1 LPNADLSA
9 EADWLAS
16 KDTNPD
22 TMNIRKMIST
32 KTCLAALFLWLSA
45 IAASAQL
52 PGTPVTNTSGNEQPT
67 PPASENIQPL
77 QLQQFN
83 GSGIVDKPVP
93 GVLKLSLLDV
103 IDRGI
108 KHNLGLLLSQQQTE
122 TARAQRWRNLS
133 SLLPNVAVRS
143 SETVQQINLAAF
155 GIPVTVNGSPIVGP
169 FAIFDARPTVTERL
183 LDFNALNRVRAAA
196 ENEKAARHTVDD
208 ARELVVLVVG
218 NQYLLALADAAR
230 LQTAQAELATAKAI
244 YDRTADMKKAGVAP
258 QIDVLRAQ
266 VEMQQR
272 QQRVLAAQNQLEQ
285 QRMSLERTIGLPV
298 TQQIELTDT
307 VPYGPVQELNVE
319 EALERAYGR
328 RPEYLA
334 AESLVRSAEMQV
346 KAAKGEALPTLD
358 LNGDYGAIGPNIGTA
373 RATFTV
379 GAGVRIPIF
388 QGGRVRA
395 DVLQA
400 ETILKQQRLRL
411 QDLRARIEFD
421 VRSALLDVK
430 TSEEQISV
438 AKQSVGL
445 SNEQLKQA
453 QDRYGAGVS
462 GSLEVVQAQ
471 EAVTAA
477 NETYIQALYLNNVAK
492 LALARGLGVAEQQTR
507 AFLEGRK

>member
-1 LPNADLSA
+1 M
-9 EADWLAS
+9 AS

-22 TMNIRKMIST
+22 TMSNCKMNLR
-32 KTCLAALFLWLSA
+32 KTCLAALFFWLSA
-45 IAASAQL
+45 IAASAQA
-52 PGTPVTNTSGNEQPT
+52 PGIPVTSSSGNEQQQLAP
-67 PPASENIQPL
+67 ENIEPL
-77 QLQQFN
+77 QLRQFN
-83 GSGIVDKPVP
+83 GSGVVDRPVP

-133 SLLPNVAVRS
+133 NLLPNVAVRS
-143 SETVQQINLAAF
+143 SETVEQINLASF

-218 NQYLLALADAAR
+218 NQYLLAIADVAR
-230 LQTAQAELATAKAI
+230 LHTAQAELATAKAI

-272 QQRVLAAQNQLEQ
+272 QQRVLAAQNLLEQ

-298 TQQIELTDT
+298 TQQIELTDA
-307 VPYGPVQELNVE
+307 VPYGPVQELNVD
-319 EALERAYGR
+319 EALERAYIR

-358 LNGDYGAIGPNIGTA
+358 LNGDYGVIGPTVGAA

-430 TSEEQISV
+430 TSEDQIVV
-438 AKQSVGL
+438 AKQSIDL
-445 SNEQLKQA
+445 SGEQLKQA
-453 QDRYGAGVS
+453 QDRYAAGVA

-507 AFLEGRK
+507 EFLEGRK

>member
-1 LPNADLSA
+1 
-9 EADWLAS
+9 
-16 KDTNPD
+16 
-22 TMNIRKMIST
+22 
-32 KTCLAALFLWLSA
+32 
-45 IAASAQL
+45 
-52 PGTPVTNTSGNEQPT
+52 
-67 PPASENIQPL
+67 
-77 QLQQFN
+77 
-83 GSGIVDKPVP
+83 
-93 GVLKLSLLDV
+93 V

-122 TARAQRWRNLS
+122 TARAQRWRSLS

-143 SETVQQINLAAF
+143 SETAQQVNLAAF
-155 GIPVTVNGSPIVGP
+155 GIPFTVNGSSIVGP
-169 FAIFDARPTVTERL
+169 FAIFDARPAVTERL

-218 NQYLLALADAAR
+218 NQYLLEIADAAR

-244 YDRTADMKKAGVAP
+244 YDRAVDMKKAGVAP

-285 QRMSLERTIGLPV
+285 QRMALERTIGLPV

-307 VPYGPVQELNVE
+307 VLYGPMQEINVE
-319 EALERAYGR
+319 EALQRAYSR

-334 AESLVRSAEMQV
+334 AESLVRSAELQV

-358 LNGDYGAIGPNIGTA
+358 LNGDYGVIGSNIGSA

-400 ETILKQQRLRL
+400 QSTLKQQRMRL
-411 QDLRARIEFD
+411 EDLRARIEFD

-430 TSEEQISV
+430 TSEDQIAV
-438 AKQSVGL
+438 AKQSVEL
-445 SNEQLKQA
+445 STEQLKQA
-453 QDRYGAGVS
+453 QDRYAAGVS

-471 EAVTAA
+471 EAVTGA

-492 LALARGLGVAEQQTR
+492 LTLARGLGVAEQQTR

>member
-1 LPNADLSA
+1 
-9 EADWLAS
+9 
-16 KDTNPD
+16 
-22 TMNIRKMIST
+22 M
-32 KTCLAALFLWLSA
+32 
-45 IAASAQL
+45 
-52 PGTPVTNTSGNEQPT
+52 TSSSGSEQQQQQPT
-67 PPASENIQPL
+67 SENIQSL

-103 IDRGI
+103 INRGV

-122 TARAQRWRNLS
+122 TARAQRWRSLS

-143 SETVQQINLAAF
+143 SETVQQVNLAAF
-155 GIPVTVNGSPIVGP
+155 GIPFTVNGSTIVGP

-196 ENEKAARHTVDD
+196 ENERAARHTVDD

-218 NQYLLALADAAR
+218 NQYLLAVADAAR

-307 VPYGPVQELNVE
+307 VPYGPMQELNTD
-319 EALERAYGR
+319 EALERAYSI

-334 AESLVRSAEMQV
+334 AESLVRSAEIQV

-358 LNGDYGAIGPNIGTA
+358 LNGDYGVIGPTVGAA
-373 RATFTV
+373 RATYTV

-400 ETILKQQRLRL
+400 ETNLKQQRFRL
-411 QDLRARIEFD
+411 QDLRGRIEFE

-430 TSEEQISV
+430 TSEEQIAV
-438 AKQSVGL
+438 AKQSVDL
-445 SNEQLKQA
+445 SGEQLKQA
-453 QDRYGAGVS
+453 QDRYAAGVS

-492 LALARGLGVAEQQTR
+492 LALARGLGVAEQRTR
-507 AFLEGRK
+507 AFLEGRH

>member
-1 LPNADLSA
+1 VKNRKTIPLDALS
-9 EADWLAS
+9 
-16 KDTNPD
+16 
-22 TMNIRKMIST
+22 
-32 KTCLAALFLWLSA
+32 AALFVLLAAVS
-45 IAASAQL
+45 ASAQL
-52 PGTPVTNTSGNEQPT
+52 PGAPTPNYGGNEQQQ
-67 PPASENIQPL
+67 PPQQNIQPL

-108 KHNLGLLLSQQQTE
+108 KHNLGLLLSQQQTDS
-122 TARAQRWRNLS
+122 ARAQRWSSLS
-133 SLLPNVAVRS
+133 SLLPNVAIRS
-143 SETVQQINLAAF
+143 SETAQQVNLAAF
-155 GIPVTVNGSPIVGP
+155 GIPFTVNGSSIVGP
-169 FAIFDARPTVTERL
+169 FAIFDARPAVTERL

-218 NQYLLALADAAR
+218 NQYLLAVADTAR

-244 YDRTADMKKAGVAP
+244 YDRAVDMKQAGVAP

-285 QRMSLERTIGLPV
+285 QRMSLKRSIGLPV

-307 VPYGPVQELNVE
+307 VPYGPMQELNVD
-319 EALERAYGR
+319 EALQRAYSR

-358 LNGDYGAIGPNIGTA
+358 LNGDYGVIGPNIGKA
-373 RATFTV
+373 QATFTV

-388 QGGRVRA
+388 QGGRVKA

-400 ETILKQQRLRL
+400 ESTLKQQRLRL
-411 QDLRARIEFD
+411 EDLRARIEFD

-430 TSEEQISV
+430 TSEEQIAV
-438 AKQSVGL
+438 ARQSIDL
-445 SNEQLKQA
+445 STEQLKQA
-453 QDRYGAGVS
+453 QDRYAAGVA
-462 GSLEVVQAQ
+462 GNLEVVQAQ
-471 EAVTAA
+471 EAVTGA

-507 AFLEGRK
+507 AFLDGRK

>member
-1 LPNADLSA
+1 
-9 EADWLAS
+9 
-16 KDTNPD
+16 
-22 TMNIRKMIST
+22 MNIRKMIST

-45 IAASAQL
+45 IAASAQV
-52 PGTPVTNTSGNEQPT
+52 PGTPVTSSSGNEQP

-122 TARAQRWRNLS
+122 TARSQRWRNLS

-143 SETVQQINLAAF
+143 SETVQQVNLAAF
-155 GIPVTVNGSPIVGP
+155 GIPFTVNGSTIVGP
-169 FAIFDARPTVTERL
+169 FAVFDARPTVTERL

-196 ENEKAARHTVDD
+196 ENEKAAKHTVND
-208 ARELVVLVVG
+208 ARELVVLLVG
-218 NQYLLALADAAR
+218 NQYLLAIADGAR

-244 YDRTADMKKAGVAP
+244 YDRAVDMKKAGVAP

-272 QQRVLAAQNQLEQ
+272 QQRVLAAKNQLEQ
-285 QRMSLERTIGLPV
+285 QRMSLERTIGLPL
-298 TQQIELTDT
+298 TQQIELSDT
-307 VPYGPVQELNVE
+307 VPYGPMQEINVE
-319 EALERAYGR
+319 EALESAYSR

-334 AESLVRSAEMQV
+334 AESLVRSAERQV
-346 KAAKGEALPTLD
+346 KAARGEALPTLD
-358 LNGDYGAIGPNIGTA
+358 LKGDYGVIGPNIGSA

-411 QDLRARIEFD
+411 QDLRGRIEFD

-430 TSEEQISV
+430 TSEDQIAV
-438 AKQSVGL
+438 AKQSVEL
-445 SNEQLKQA
+445 SNEQLK
-453 QDRYGAGVS
+453 
-462 GSLEVVQAQ
+462 
-471 EAVTAA
+471 
-477 NETYIQALYLNNVAK
+477 
-492 LALARGLGVAEQQTR
+492 
-507 AFLEGRK
+507 